1 MAEFLNSDEEQR
13 RWEEARQYADEY
25 IMSMNQR
32 IMNRPLVIE
41 EERINGKAK
50 RQKQDKLFQKAVIL
64 VFAVVLIL
72 LVISWAR

>member
-13 RWEEARQYADEY
+13 RWEEARQYADER
-25 IMSMNQR
+25 QAQ
-32 IMNRPLVIE
+32 IE